1 MRPGRRLHALPGG
14 GGVYT
19 SDVVALSNL
28 CVDVV
33 QPVPELPHLADAAQ
47 KAAFHT
53 ALLASAPPEAQWEV
67 GGNTNFAIAASR
79 LGLDCVCLGHTGD
92 DPFGAFMVDILRQ
105 EGVTVQQL
113 LPAEAGDSD
122 AGGRPPTLLCFVLV
136 DPSNGHAFCSRFD
149 FDARPLLTCSSQLP
163 QAWVDTLAG
172 TRGVFVNGFVFDDL
186 QPSTVMAAVAAAQ
199 RGDAVLAFDAGPRAG
214 KLMRDVNPGC
224 AEACAQLLATSDVL
238 LLTQDEAHTLT
249 GVADADAAARVLLG
263 RSRAADPWVII
274 KQGSKGA
281 IALTR
286 GTASPPR
293 VALPAMAVTPDELQD
308 TVGCGDSFAAAVLL
322 GRTRGHDLAATLAL
336 ANAVGAATATGR
348 GAGRNVARLRHV
360 RSLLDAAAGD
370 SAADGAVR
378 LAARRALELVAAV
391 SA

>member
-1 MRPGRRLHALPGG
+1 
-14 GGVYT
+14 
-19 SDVVALSNL
+19 VVALSNL

-33 QPVPELPHLADAAQ
+33 QPVPVLPQLANAAQ
-47 KAAFHT
+47 RAAFYD
-53 ALLASAPPEAQWEV
+53 ALLASAPPESQWEV

-92 DPFGAFMVDILRQ
+92 DTFGSFMADILRQ
-105 EGVTVQQL
+105 EGVAVQQL
-113 LPAEAGDSD
+113 LPAAPPGPTS
-122 AGGRPPTLLCFVLV
+122 ATSAGRPPTLLCFVLV

-163 QAWVDTLAG
+163 REWTETLAG

-199 RGDAVLAFDAGPRAG
+199 QAGATLAFDAGPRAG

-224 AEACAQLLATSDVL
+224 AAACATLLATSDVL

-249 GVADADAAARVLLG
+249 GAADADAAGQLLLG
-263 RSRAADPWVII
+263 RSAAADPWVII
-274 KQGSKGA
+274 KMGSKGA
-281 IALTR
+281 VALTR
-286 GTASPPR
+286 GKTFPPR

-348 GAGRNVARLRHV
+348 GAGRNVARLKHV
-360 RSLLDAAAGD
+360 RSLLDATAGD
-370 SAADGAVR
+370 SAAEEAAR
-378 LAARRALELVAAV
+378 LAARRALDLVSAVAA
-391 SA
+391 